1 MSDSPEAAL
10 FEQMSRHLSRVSEEL
25 FMAYGFDVQARLGCC
40 GTTSEADATQ
50 VAAIGYVG
58 EQVRGALTLAATDDS
73 IAIWQRRLMVDTEP
87 CDTLGEFANML
98 LGRLK
103 ARLFSDGFPIVLATP
118 TTVAGRGLRLS
129 ARPGLGAWV
138 LVEGAGFCVSVRL
151 DARFEPGFVLRS
163 GDASA
168 SVAQAGDSILF

>member
-1 MSDSPEAAL
+1 MSESPEAAI
-10 FEQMSRHLSRVSEEL
+10 FEKMSLHLAQVSKEL
-25 FMAYGFDVQARLGCC
+25 FGAYGFEVQARLGCC
-40 GTTSEADATQ
+40 GTTSEDDAAQ

-58 EQVRGALTLAATDDS
+58 DQVRGALTLAATDS
-73 IAIWQRRLMVDTEP
+73 AIAIWQRRLMVDTEP

-103 ARLFSDGFPIVLATP
+103 ARLFGDGVPIVLATP

-151 DARFEPGFVLRS
+151 DARFEPGFELRS
-163 GDASA
+163 SGGSA
-168 SVAQAGDSILF
+168 SVAQAGEAILF